1 MKTYKQVFS
10 ELDRAAL
17 IPFFVIGDPDFDTSV
32 RIVKAAIDAGADIL
46 ELGIPFSDPIA
57 DGPTIQKA
65 DIRALRSGMHVAKA
79 LEFIRKIK
87 DYKDIPIGLLMY
99 YNLVY
104 QYARCPDLRR
114 ETQGPGTEKFF
125 ADFHQAG
132 ANSVLVADLSID
144 DADEIIAP
152 AVSAGLDTVFMVTPN
167 TNPERMKLI
176 ASKTTGFIYTVSVLG
191 VTGSREKVS
200 DVVEGLVGKLKKLTT
215 VPVCVGFGISCAE
228 HAATIASAGADGVI
242 IGSRIVE
249 LIEKGLDNKEKCLA
263 EISTFLSEVRRAIL
277 PR

>member
-1 MKTYKQVFS
+1 MSNGMKTYKQLFS
-10 ELDRAAL
+10 ELGRAAL

-32 RIVKAAIDAGADIL
+32 RIVKTAIDAGADIL

-65 DIRALRSGMHVAKA
+65 DIRALKSGMHVAKA

-104 QYARCPDLRR
+104 QY
-114 ETQGPGTEKFF
+114 GTEKFF

-167 TNPERMKLI
+167 TDPERMKLI
-176 ASKTTGFIYTVSVLG
+176 ASKTTGFIYTVSLLG
-191 VTGSREKVS
+191 VTGSREKLS
-200 DVVEGLVGKLKKLTT
+200 DTVEELVGKLKKVTC
-215 VPVCVGFGISCAE
+215 VPVCVGFGISKPE
-228 HAATIASAGADGVI
+228 HAAAIASAGADGVI
-242 IGSRIVE
+242 IGSKIVE
-249 LIEKGLDNKEKCLA
+249 LIEKDLGNKEKCLA
-263 EISTFLSEVRRAIL
+263 EISTFLSEVSKAIS
-277 PR
+277 PG